1 MTISFISVR
10 PMKHLLL
17 AASSLAF
24 LAAACAGSKP
34 PTSTTSTTS
43 TTPASTETAS
53 ATQEGRPSCD
63 AIDEACDPHEDAG
76 GLAKECHDLAEAKTT
91 TEAAC
96 AARKA
101 ECLAACPKK

>member
-1 MTISFISVR
+1 MTIAFISVR
-10 PMKHLLL
+10 AMKHLLL

-24 LAAACAGSKP
+24 LAAACASSTP
-34 PTSTTSTTS
+34 PAS
-43 TTPASTETAS
+43 TTPASTETVTA
-53 ATQEGRPSCD
+53 AQEGRPSCD

-76 GLAKECHDLAEAKTT
+76 GLAKECHDLAEAKAT

>member
-1 MTISFISVR
+1 MTITFITVR

-24 LAAACAGSKP
+24 LAAACAGSP
-34 PTSTTSTTS
+34 PPASN
-43 TTPASTETAS
+43 TPASTETVTA
-53 ATQEGRPSCD
+53 QEGRPSCD